1 MFSRA
6 LMWTSLTDVARHL
19 RQSSTSLFE
28 RVFVHR
34 VLVAH
39 RVGERSHLAWWTL
52 FSLLSTHH
60 ALVIHS
66 FKLLNLRI
74 HLSFKLSL
82 HLFLAIGNK
91 LVCLCLKLLN
101 QLSSDAFSLLI
112 RIEVLSVILK
122 CLGNLLS
129 LDFLFKLGLVSLVLL
144 NRLFCSHPLYFHL
157 LLRWKHT
164 QLDRATF
171 TAKEVRWNVAE

>member
-1 MFSRA
+1 
-6 LMWTSLTDVARHL
+6 MWTSLTDVARHL

-34 VLVAH
+34 VSIVH

-60 ALVIHS
+60 ALVILS
-66 FKLLNLRI
+66 FKLHNLRL

-82 HLFLAIGNK
+82 HLFLAIGYK
-91 LVCLCLKLLN
+91 LVCLCLKLFN
-101 QLSSDAFSLLI
+101 QLGSDALSLLI
-112 RIEVLSVILK
+112 SIKVWTVVLK

-129 LDFLFKLGLVSLVLL
+129 LDFFFNLVLVSLVLQ
-144 NRLFCSHPLYFHL
+144 NRRFCSNFLYFHL
-157 LLRWKHT
+157 LLWREYT
-164 QLDRATF
+164 ELD
-171 TAKEVRWNVAE
+171 